1 MADLADEPMR
11 YADYEKYLSPALA
24 KSTDLVID
32 HGEGPYMWDVNGEK
46 YLDFVSG
53 IAVNALGH
61 GNPAVRAA
69 IHEQT
74 DKLINGSFN
83 MVNFPSTLR
92 LAERIAHIAPGKL
105 GCTMFANGGAEAT
118 DASLKLARAYT
129 GRPAIIAFE
138 GSFHGRTM
146 GAMSVT
152 GSSAKYRRTYQPCMP
167 GVYFA
172 PYPQKDLCPKEYDD
186 EQRSAYC
193 LQQIDNL
200 FSYLVTPEEVAAI
213 LMEPVQG
220 EGGYFVPPRSFVE
233 GVRERC
239 DTYGILLIC
248 DEIQS
253 GYGRTGKMFACQNF
267 DVVPDIMNLGK
278 AIAGGL
284 PMSATVSTH
293 EIMSKWLPGMHGGT
307 FGGNPVCAAAA
318 NAVLDEFERQNIL
331 ANVNA
336 MGDYLGARLEELRAR
351 HDVVG
356 DARGIGLMRAIEFDH
371 PEDGSPAPEI
381 WGEVKAKALEHHL
394 ITLNCGVHY
403 NGMRFATPLNVT
415 KDVIDEGL
423 SILDQS
429 LDELGY

>member
-1 MADLADEPMR
+1 MPMKFE
-11 YADYEKYLSPALA
+11 DYKQYLSPALA

-32 HGEGPYMWDVNGEK
+32 HGEGAYMWDVNGDK

-61 GNPAVRAA
+61 GNKAVQDA
-69 IHEQT
+69 IKAQV

-92 LAERIAHIAPGKL
+92 LAERISEIAPGEL
-105 GCTMFANGGAEAT
+105 GCTLFANGGAEAT
-118 DASLKLARAYT
+118 DASLKLVRAYT
-129 GRPAIIAFE
+129 KRPCIIAFT

-152 GSSAKYRRTYQPCMP
+152 GSNSKYRHTYQPGVP
-167 GVYFA
+167 GIYFA
-172 PYPQKDLCPKEYDD
+172 PYPQKDLCPAGFDE

-193 LQQIDNL
+193 LGEIDKL
-200 FSYLVTPEEVAAI
+200 FSYLVAPDEVAGI
-213 LMEPVQG
+213 IMEPVQG
-220 EGGYFVPPRSFVE
+220 EGGYFVPPKSFVE

-239 DTYGILLIC
+239 DKYGILLIF

-253 GYGRTGKMFACQNF
+253 GWGRTGKMFASENF
-267 DVVPDIMNLGK
+267 GVVPDVMNCGK
-278 AIAGGL
+278 AIAGGM
-284 PMSATVSTH
+284 PMSATISTE

-318 NAVLDEFERQNIL
+318 NAVLDEFERQHIL
-331 ANVNA
+331 ENVNA
-336 MGDYLGARLEELRAR
+336 MGDYLGGKLVEMQAK
-351 HDVVG
+351 HPVVG

-371 PEDGSPAPEI
+371 EDGTPAPEL
-381 WGEVKAKALEHHL
+381 WTAVKAKALEHHM
-394 ITLNCGVHY
+394 ITLNCGVHG

-415 KDVIDEGL
+415 ADVIDEGIG
-423 SILDQS
+423 ILEQS
-429 LDELGY
+429 MDELGL